1 MTTLQDIQKQIAEL
15 QQKAQEMVQAQRQP
29 IIEKMKQEIKTYGIT
44 ASELGFKG
52 TRGRKP
58 STTEGTTEKTPVA
71 PKYRKGENTWT
82 GRGRAPIWIT
92 EHEANGGKRDDLLI
106 VK

>member
-1 MTTLQDIQKQIAEL
+1 MTTLQEIQKQITEL
-15 QQKAQEMVQAQRQP
+15 QQKAQAMVQAQRQP
-29 IIEKMKQEIKTYGIT
+29 IIDKMKEEIKTYGIT

-52 TRGRKP
+52 KRGRKP
-58 STTEGTTEKTPVA
+58 STSEATTEKTPVA

-82 GRGRAPIWIT
+82 GRGRAPTWIT
-92 EHEANGGKRDDLLI
+92 EHEASGGKRDDLLI